1 MFRISFFRLF
11 TLLRRPED
19 RFELDFDPLPAEFD
33 PADPDP
39 RGCSRL
45 LLELLLE
52 FFIFLRDFSSDLF
65 FESFLVFL
73 VARVVRCKVE
83 P

>member
-39 RGCSRL
+39 HGCSRL

-52 FFIFLRDFSSDLF
+52 FFIFLRTN
-65 FESFLVFL
+65 L
-73 VARVVRCKVE
+73 VALKMKQKNKDYFFL
-83 P
+83 